1 MATRFV
7 RYRVK
12 PSIAALKKLGDQE
25 LLDALLD
32 IPVLPPYYLKFILNE
47 APRRPAIYDDL
58 MHLMMQ
64 HDVLHQKMLI
74 TS

>member
-1 MATRFV
+1 VATRFV
-7 RYRVK
+7 RCRAK
-12 PSIAALKKLGDQE
+12 PAVAALKRLGDQE

-47 APRRPAIYDDL
+47 APHRPAIYDSL
-58 MHLMMQ
+58 MHLVIQ